1 MAIKIS
7 KKDFMREHS
16 RLLKRLLGGKKSDL
30 KKEYKDQKKELK
42 DIKKKKHA

>member
-16 RLLKRLLGGKKSDL
+16 RLLKRLLGGKKSEL
-30 KKEYKDQKKELK
+30 RKEYKDQKSEVKK
-42 DIKKKKHA
+42 IKKSKHA